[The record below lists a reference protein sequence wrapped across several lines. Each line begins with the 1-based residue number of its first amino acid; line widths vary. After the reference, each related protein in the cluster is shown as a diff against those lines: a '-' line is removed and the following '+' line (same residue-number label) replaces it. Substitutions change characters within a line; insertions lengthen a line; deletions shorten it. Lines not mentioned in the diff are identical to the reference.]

1 MRLEFFVIQA
11 ISVLLEMIVTYSYF
25 EALLSNERINRKY
38 SEKTILFYL
47 FVFIVLTAIQSA
59 ARDNIFVTPI
69 SLAIGIIL
77 ISFIY
82 IGEWKNK
89 ISLSILLLLIF
100 ILSELGTGMIMSMFS
115 HKSMQGMENN
125 LLLHFQGM
133 FVSKMTAFIIV
144 KIIARFKNKHI
155 YSLNIKSW
163 FGIMLVPV
171 TSIISLYAVVEIAY
185 TIRDF
190 KNNIYVL
197 LIAICLITANV
208 MSFNLFENELKN
220 EEQKLRYQ
228 FLERQLNDEKEYYNT
243 LAETQKEI
251 RRTSHDMKNSLTA
264 ILGSLDDGK
273 VDVAK
278 DKICKMINVSDNSLY
293 TVYTGNII
301 VDTMLSTKCKRMKT
315 SNITFKPICVI
326 SSLNDYDYIDFC
338 IFLGNAL
345 DNAIEA
351 CEKLSCERYINL
363 KIVEKDNKLH
373 CRIENSFDGNIL
385 KPNEKTSKDNKLLH
399 GFGIDNMKTIISE
412 NGGNLNISIKDNK
425 YIVYALFIM

>member
-1 MRLEFFVIQA
+1 MRFEFFVIQA

-25 EALLSNERINRKY
+25 EALLSNERNNRKY

-59 ARDNIFVTPI
+59 ARDNIFVAPI
-69 SLAIGIIL
+69 SLATGIIL

-185 TIRDF
+185 TISDF

-208 MSFNLFENELKN
+208 MSFNLFESELKG
-220 EEQKLRYQ
+220 EEEKLRYQ
-228 FLERQLNDEKEYYNT
+228 FLERQLNEEKEYYNN
-243 LAETQKEI
+243 LADAQKEI
-251 RRTSHDMKNSLTA
+251 RKVSHDMKNSLIA
-264 ILGSLDDGK
+264 ILGSIEDGK
-273 VDVAK
+273 INEVK
-278 DKICKMINVSDNSLY
+278 SKIQNMINIFHNGLQ
-293 TVYTGNII
+293 TVYTGQLI
-301 VDTMLSTKCKRMKT
+301 VDTMINTKYKRMKS
-315 SNITFKPICVI
+315 SNIVFKPFCIMNGNRDFDY
-326 SSLNDYDYIDFC
+326 LNFC

-351 CEKLSCERYINL
+351 CEKLSDNRCINL
-363 KIVEKDNKLH
+363 KIVEKENFLLCYIDNT
-373 CRIENSFDGNIL
+373 FDGNVL
-385 KPNEKTSKDNKLLH
+385 KKNEKTSKTNKLLH
-399 GFGIDNMKTIISE
+399 GFGIDNMKSIINE
-412 NGGNLNISIKDNK
+412 NGGSLTIKTAGNKFIIS
-425 YIVYALFIM
+425 ALFKM